1 MRNKLIKLQKNDI
14 YTSVEKTK
22 YAFSKDNKVFMKE
35 IGDDEKEKWHPINF
49 QWIPIER
56 LRSELNKP

>member
-1 MRNKLIKLQKNDI
+1 M
-14 YTSVEKTK
+14 KTK
-22 YAFSKDNKVFMKE
+22 YVFSKDNRVFME
-35 IGDDEKEKWHPINF
+35 ENGDGEKEKWHPINF